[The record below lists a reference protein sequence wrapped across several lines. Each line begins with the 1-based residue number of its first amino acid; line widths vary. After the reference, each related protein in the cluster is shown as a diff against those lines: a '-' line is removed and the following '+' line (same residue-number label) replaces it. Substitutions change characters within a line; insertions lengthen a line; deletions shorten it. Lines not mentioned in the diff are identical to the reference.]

1 MQSTLLPSLP
11 HALEPI
17 AFRFPALAALA
28 GRAQIGGDR
37 EVALAAFVASKLAR
51 DWHADP
57 PLTDA
62 ARAERA
68 VGAKSWMS
76 TLNLPATVRPSL
88 TRLLDATG
96 RSRSIADE
104 FAAVVSAVHS
114 FLDGPAQR
122 ELERFAATL
131 GDHKTDPGNRGA

>member
-1 MQSTLLPSLP
+1 VQSTLLPSLP

-17 AFRFPALAALA
+17 AFRFPALAELA
-28 GRAQIGGDR
+28 GRAQIGGRR
-37 EVALAAFVASKLAR
+37 EVALAAFVAAKLAR
-51 DWHADP
+51 DCYADA
-57 PLTDA
+57 PLSDA

-68 VGAKSWMS
+68 GGAKSWMS
-76 TLNLPATVRPSL
+76 TLNLPATVRPAL

-96 RSRSIADE
+96 RSRPIADE

-122 ELERFAATL
+122 ELERLAVTL
-131 GDHKTDPGNRGA
+131 GNARTEAGSRGA